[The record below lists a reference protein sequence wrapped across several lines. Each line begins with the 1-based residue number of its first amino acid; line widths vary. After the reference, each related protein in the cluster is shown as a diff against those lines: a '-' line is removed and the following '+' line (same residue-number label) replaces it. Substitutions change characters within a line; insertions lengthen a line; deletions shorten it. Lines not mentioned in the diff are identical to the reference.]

1 MKELNIKDFNIIET
15 NDKIEGLK
23 KDIVNYTKYV
33 NKDKNC
39 EQLNDLLEQINKY
52 NDTDYLTIT
61 LNELFD
67 EFVIEI
73 LLKQTKDHKWTAVES
88 DRPGLYHIKFYE
100 YYNSVGFKYLSIDKD
115 YWPLEL
121 ALEEFK

>member
-39 EQLNDLLEQINKY
+39 EQLNDLLEQLEEY
-52 NDTDYLTIT
+52 NDSDYLIIT
-61 LNELFD
+61 LDELFD
-67 EFVIEI
+67 DFVIEVV
-73 LLKQTKDHKWTAVES
+73 LKQNDDHRITLIKS
-88 DRPGLYHIKFYE
+88 DRPGLFHIKFYE
-100 YYNSVGFKYLSIDKD
+100 YYQSTGFKCLSIDKD
-115 YWPLEL
+115 YWSLEL